1 MTQRTRKHNPNWHD
15 PPEAKRKRKEEFN
28 KRRKELL
35 AQVDEV
41 LSPLGLTQK
50 TLLEGIANCTLSVIE
65 VPQPIRRIK
74 MKYRKGDLVITGRE
88 GEEVTGTIIE
98 IVPGENVTKTK
109 IVVDFGEEGKKK
121 FGSSTVEYS
130 AALAPFELTVVK

>member
-1 MTQRTRKHNPNWHD
+1 
-15 PPEAKRKRKEEFN
+15 
-28 KRRKELL
+28 
-35 AQVDEV
+35 
-41 LSPLGLTQK
+41 
-50 TLLEGIANCTLSVIE
+50 
-65 VPQPIRRIK
+65 